1 MKNIL
6 SEDFFRAS
14 SDSGND
20 SDSGRS
26 DSGNDSDSG
35 RSDSGNDSNML
46 MLGGLEVGDLNR
58 TITPLLRLLQHR
70 KLYLSSNS
78 LIYNTKP

>member
-14 SDSGND
+14 SDSGNG

-26 DSGNDSDSG
+26 GSS
-35 RSDSGNDSNML
+35 
-46 MLGGLEVGDLNR
+46 
-58 TITPLLRLLQHR
+58 TK
-70 KLYLSSNS
+70 KL
-78 LIYNTKP
+78 